1 MLSKISHFVKENQ
14 KELILLLGVIMISS
28 LSYAFGYVVAK
39 TESREYLE
47 IEEPA
52 MEQIDE
58 ITRTHRY
65 NS

>member
-47 IEEPA
+47 IEEPV